1 MYVSCVNKDKGPL
14 ANKVCKVS
22 CIACG
27 KCQKVCKFDAITIEG
42 NVAYI
47 DPEKCKACGMCVRE
61 CPKNAIHATWE
72 LPAPKPKTETA
83 QKQEAAT
90 DKVSSKD
97 NGVNINKEA

>member
-1 MYVSCVNKDKGPL
+1 M
-14 ANKVCKVS
+14 S

-42 NVAYI
+42 NIAYI

-72 LPAPKPKTETA
+72 LPAPKPKA
-83 QKQEAAT
+83 EATPNKEVAT
-90 DKVSSKD
+90 GNNNGAD
-97 NGVNINKEA
+97 NGVTIKKEA